1 MTETNESS
9 GANFKKDVKFS
20 IIVPAHNE
28 EKYIRKCLDSI
39 AKASEAYKD
48 QTEVIVVL
56 NRCTDK
62 TEEIIAKSYNCIT
75 LKNNDKNL
83 SKIRNAGAQIASGE
97 IIITIDADTQMTESM
112 LSNVDKYLTS
122 GKYIG
127 GGVTGKFERIS
138 LGIFVSAM
146 LIIIPLLFKYGA
158 ISVGIFWCY
167 RKDFM
172 AINGFNENMLMAEDA
187 DFAKRLKKWGK
198 QNNKKFGTIKNG
210 MITSC
215 RRFDKYGDWALLKNP
230 KVILAY
236 LKGKDKKYA
245 DKTYY
250 DNQER

>member
-1 MTETNESS
+1 MTEINESS
-9 GANFKKDVKFS
+9 GSDLQKDVKFS
-20 IIVPAHNE
+20 IIIPAHNE

-39 AKASEAYKD
+39 AKASVAYKE

-62 TEEIIAKSYNCIT
+62 TEEIAKSYDCIT
-75 LKNNDKNL
+75 LKNEDKNL
-83 SKIRNAGAQIASGE
+83 SKIRNAGAEIASGE
-97 IIITIDADTQMTESM
+97 IIVTIDADTIMTESL
-112 LSNVDKYLTS
+112 LSNVDKYLSS

-127 GGVTGKFERIS
+127 GGVNGKFERMS
-138 LGIFVSAM
+138 FGIFFSAI

-187 DFAKRLKKWGK
+187 DFAKRLKEWGK
-198 QNNKKFGTIKNG
+198 KNNKKFGTIKNG

-215 RRFDKYGDWALLKNP
+215 RRFDTYGDWTLLKNP

-236 LKGKDKKYA
+236 LKGNDRKYA

>member
-1 MTETNESS
+1 MHETNESS
-9 GANFKKDVKFS
+9 GVDFKKDVKFS
-20 IIVPAHNE
+20 IIIPAYNE

-48 QTEVIVVL
+48 QTEIIVVL
-56 NRCTDK
+56 NRCTDN
-62 TEEIIAKSYNCIT
+62 TEEIAKSYNCIT
-75 LKNNDKNL
+75 LENNDKNL
-83 SKIRNAGAQIASGE
+83 SKIRNAGADIASGE

-112 LSNVDKYLTS
+112 LFNVDKYLAS

-127 GGVTGKFERIS
+127 GGVTGKSERIS

-172 AINGFNENMLMAEDA
+172 AISGFNENMLMAEDA
-187 DFAKRLKKWGK
+187 EFAKRLKKWGK

-210 MITSC
+210 MITST

-230 KVILAY
+230 KIILAY
-236 LKGKDKKYA
+236 LKGNDRKQA

>member
-1 MTETNESS
+1 MKETNESS
-9 GANFKKDVKFS
+9 GIDLKKGVKFS
-20 IIVPAHNE
+20 IIIPAHNE
-28 EKYIRKCLDSI
+28 EKYIGKCLDSI
-39 AKASEAYKD
+39 SKAAEVYKD

-62 TEEIIAKSYNCIT
+62 TEEIAKLYNCIT
-75 LKNNDKNL
+75 LKNEDKNL
-83 SKIRNAGAQIASGE
+83 SKIRNAGAEIANGE
-97 IIITIDADTQMTESM
+97 IIITIDADTQMTESF
-112 LSNVDKYLTS
+112 LSNVDKYLAS

-138 LGIFVSAM
+138 LGIFVSAL
-146 LIIIPLLFKYGA
+146 LIIIPLFFKYGA

-187 DFAKRLKKWGK
+187 DFANRLKEWGK
-198 QNNKKFGTIKNG
+198 QKNKKFGTIKNG

-215 RRFDKYGDWALLKNP
+215 RRFDTYGDWTLVKNP
-230 KVILAY
+230 KIILAY
-236 LKGKDKKYA
+236 LKGNDKKYA